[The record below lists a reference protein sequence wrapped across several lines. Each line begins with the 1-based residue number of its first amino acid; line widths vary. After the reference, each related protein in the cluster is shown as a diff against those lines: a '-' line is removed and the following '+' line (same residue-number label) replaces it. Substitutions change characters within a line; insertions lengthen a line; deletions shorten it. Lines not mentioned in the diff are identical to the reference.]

1 MTNAEKLK
9 DRMTVNVLGTE
20 YTIEKRKTEEDT
32 NLQEADGYIDTS
44 VKLIVIEDMQ
54 EEQGKKI
61 DLESYAKQVIR
72 HEIVHAFLF
81 ESGMDSG
88 TYICREGWARNEE
101 MVDWFA
107 LQFPKIY
114 KAFLE
119 VGGL

>member
-1 MTNAEKLK
+1 MK

-54 EEQGKKI
+54 TEPNSKL
-61 DLESYAKQVIR
+61 DLEGYTRQVIR

-81 ESGMDSG
+81 ESGMDSS
-88 TYICREGWARNEE
+88 TYICREGWAKNEE

-107 LQFPKIY
+107 IQFPKILE
-114 KAFLE
+114 AFKVADAL
-119 VGGL
+119 